1 MQLKKI
7 GGDYVHIFSDRGYD
21 AFWSSSEFSYDYARN
36 VLFSETEMHI
46 KADSKT
52 VSKDCRVRCVLA
64 F

>member
-1 MQLKKI
+1 M
-7 GGDYVHIFSDRGYD
+7 HIFSDRGYD